1 MGTVSVRGLNQQTSA
16 RPPGRRDKP
25 KLISEGERQAALFNI
40 ACCYSRLGQA
50 REGLAALAGCL
61 EAGYQ
66 DADQLRADPDLAFL
80 REDERFEG
88 LLQRF
93 RLAQPG
99 GGGFF
104 GSLLRGFGL

>member
-1 MGTVSVRGLNQQTSA
+1 MWAEPTDDR
-16 RPPGRRDKP
+16 PGRRDKP

-66 DADQLRADPDLAFL
+66 DGDQLRADPDLAFL

-88 LLQRF
+88 LLQCF